1 MGHPS
6 FPPGSE
12 ARSENLTS
20 PIPSQHQRGKST
32 QNDRHQASNS
42 QPSNLQ
48 TSKPQILNNRY
59 RLIKVLGRGGFG
71 VTVLAKDYQLPGHPE
86 CVIKQLCPIIQDQE
100 TLIRARYRFQ
110 REAKSLAI
118 LGGHAQIPLLLN
130 YFEQKGQFFLV
141 QEFIPGNTLTQ
152 LVKLQGVWQEA
163 AVLKFVK
170 DILPV
175 LGYVHQKG
183 VIHRDLKPSNIMR
196 CSVDNRLVL
205 LDFGAMKSALASEE
219 TSAQITRQ
227 FVGTPGFAPPEQQQL
242 RPCFGSDLYA
252 LGMTCLFLLSGHWP
266 QAFPWDKRR
275 QSIQWTERISVSQPF
290 ELFLNRLLAPDLNQR
305 YRSVDEVLNGLKNI
319 SKEPIGVAESA
330 ANVTPKNDFADLQ
343 NCLHAQAPQRRLT
356 QKRSH
361 RE

>member
-1 MGHPS
+1 MGHSS
-6 FPPGSE
+6 FVPGSE
-12 ARSENLTS
+12 ARSGTINS
-20 PIPSQHQRGKST
+20 PQPSQPQT
-32 QNDRHQASNS
+32 AQNRQASQSDRS
-42 QPSNLQ
+42 QVA
-48 TSKPQILNNRY
+48 KPQVLNNRY
-59 RLIKVLGRGGFG
+59 RLLKVLGRGGFG
-71 VTVLAKDYQLPGHPE
+71 VTALAKDYQLPGHPY
-86 CVIKQLCPIIQDQE
+86 CVIKQLCPVIQDQE

-118 LGGHAQIPLLLN
+118 LGGHAQIPLLMN

-152 LVKLQGVWQEA
+152 LVKLQGIWTEGS
-163 AVLKFVK
+163 VLSFLR

-196 CSVDNRLVL
+196 CSADNRLVL

-242 RPCFGSDLYA
+242 RPCFASDLYA

-266 QAFPWDKRR
+266 QSFSWDKRR
-275 QSIQWTERISVSQPF
+275 QSIQWTEVISVSQPF
-290 ELFLNRLLAPDLNQR
+290 EMFLNRLLATDLNQR
-305 YRSVDEVLNGLKNI
+305 YRSVEEVLRGLQNVL
-319 SKEPIGVAESA
+319 KEPIAVMES
-330 ANVTPKNDFADLQ
+330 VQDSPKNDFTDLQ
-343 NCLHAQAPQRRLT
+343 NCLHAQSPQRRYL
-356 QKRSH
+356 RSN
-361 RE
+361 RGRGM